1 MQGLGKYEGDWC
13 NVRKNLVFRKGC
25 RSNLLQLLWSFESGD
40 EFHPVLPQHLLPSKN
55 DADNLPYR
63 ISTPHSFMRSQGYL
77 VVSWRRLLSSI
88 THSHADDRFFSAYLI
103 TMIMFIFKVV
113 IITFH
118 RAFSLRSLRAFLA
131 RKSHA
136 AGRAFFVEFHL
147 IIGSPTTE
155 YGWRCDG
162 SHSASARAFAG
173 HYYWVRRRRPMDC
186 VRWVVKL
193 SVSRIIDTLNGF
205 ARGRC
210 WWLIDTLMRG

>member
-118 RAFSLRSLRAFLA
+118 RAFSLRSLRATGKKKPRGWEGFF
-131 RKSHA
+131 RRVSSH
-136 AGRAFFVEFHL
+136 HWK
-147 IIGSPTTE
+147 PD
-155 YGWRCDG
+155 DG
-162 SHSASARAFAG
+162 
-173 HYYWVRRRRPMDC
+173 VRLTM
-186 VRWVVKL
+186 RWVSLGLLGSGVCRPL
-193 SVSRIIDTLNGF
+193 LLGPPETSDGL
-205 ARGRC
+205 C
-210 WWLIDTLMRG
+210 